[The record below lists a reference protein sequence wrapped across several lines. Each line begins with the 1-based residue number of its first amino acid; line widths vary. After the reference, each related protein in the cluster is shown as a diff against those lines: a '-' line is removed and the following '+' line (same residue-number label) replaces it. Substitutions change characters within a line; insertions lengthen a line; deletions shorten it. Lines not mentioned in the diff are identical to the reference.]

1 MIFELL
7 RKNSLLQ
14 LALLVVLIVPI
25 LFNEG
30 AGLMPTGVIINALS
44 VLLGGLLGGFLGEK
58 LPEKFKTEINLV
70 FGACSMAMG
79 IFAIAPMKY
88 MPAVIFAMV
97 IGTGFGL
104 AIHLGDLI
112 NKGAR
117 MMQKPIAKIVPNES
131 ISLTEDEFMS
141 TLITVIVLFCAS
153 GTGIYGSL
161 DSGMTGD
168 SSVLI
173 AKSILDFFTAAIFA
187 CNLGFV
193 VSVIA
198 IPQFIIFFMLFL
210 LAKFIFPLTTPDMIL
225 DFKACGG
232 ILMLATGFRMIKVKM
247 FPVADMIPAMILIM
261 PFSWMWVNWIL
272 PLL

>member
-1 MIFELL
+1 
-7 RKNSLLQ
+7 
-14 LALLVVLIVPI
+14 
-25 LFNEG
+25 
-30 AGLMPTGVIINALS
+30 MPTGIIINALA
-44 VLLGGLLGGFLGEK
+44 VVLGGLMGGFLGEK
-58 LPEKFKTEINLV
+58 LSDKFKTEINMI

-88 MPAVIFAMV
+88 MPAVIFAV
-97 IGTGFGL
+97 VLGTGFGL
-104 AIHLGDLI
+104 AIHLGDII
-112 NKGAR
+112 NKGAV
-117 MMQKPIAKIVPNES
+117 MMQRPIAKLIPNEK
-131 ISLTEDEFMS
+131 ISLSEKEFVS
-141 TLITVIVLFCAS
+141 TLVTVIVLFCAS

-187 CNLGFV
+187 CNLGYV
-193 VSVIA
+193 VSIIA
-198 IPQFIIFFMLFL
+198 IPQFIIFYFLFL
-210 LAKFIFPLTTPDMIL
+210 MAKFIFPLTTPDMIL

-247 FPVADMIPAMILIM
+247 FPTADMIPAMIFIM
-261 PFSWMWVNWIL
+261 PLSWVWVNWIL